1 MTRQRHP
8 VKTALVAGSSGM
20 IGSEAVEYVDRLGRS
35 VRGIDN
41 NMCKDFFGFDGDTMW
56 NLQRLETS
64 TRNFH
69 HHNIDTVVST
79 RYSTSRTLSK
89 IPRCGGCSMCGLVST
104 LKEASCLSAGGLLR
118 VLFINGSFRL
128 PLGGCVF
135 CLAERI
141 A

>member
-35 VRGIDN
+35 VL
-41 NMCKDFFGFDGDTMW
+41 GFDGDTMW